1 MRCPTQEA
9 CRSHPERRVIMCL
22 NAFEEFDLEDQ
33 KRKASKKELRLET
46 RRQRRE
52 AIRRLD
58 SHIRELLSYQQP
70 TRDDPS
76 VLSARLD

>member
-1 MRCPTQEA
+1 
-9 CRSHPERRVIMCL
+9 MCL

-33 KRKASKKELRLET
+33 KRKASRKELRLET

-52 AIRRLD
+52 AIRRL
-58 SHIRELLSYQQP
+58 SYYVRALLNYQQP
-70 TRDDPS
+70 TRDDLS

>member
-1 MRCPTQEA
+1 
-9 CRSHPERRVIMCL
+9 MCL

-33 KRKASKKELRLET
+33 KRKASRKELRLES

-58 SHIRELLSYQQP
+58 SHIRALLDYQQP
-70 TRDDPS
+70 APAESCELPT
-76 VLSARLD
+76 RLD

>member
-1 MRCPTQEA
+1 MCP
-9 CRSHPERRVIMCL
+9 

-33 KRKASKKELRLET
+33 KRKVSRKELRLES

-58 SHIRELLSYQQP
+58 RYIRALLDYQQP
-70 TRDDPS
+70 TRDDLS

>member
-1 MRCPTQEA
+1 
-9 CRSHPERRVIMCL
+9 MCL

-33 KRKASKKELRLET
+33 KRKASRKELRLES

-58 SHIRELLSYQQP
+58 HYIRALLSYLQSAPAESYVSP
-70 TRDDPS
+70 TR
-76 VLSARLD
+76 LD

>member
-1 MRCPTQEA
+1 
-9 CRSHPERRVIMCL
+9 MCL

-33 KRKASKKELRLET
+33 KRKASRKELRLET

-58 SHIRELLSYQQP
+58 SYIRALLDYQQP

>member
-1 MRCPTQEA
+1 MCP
-9 CRSHPERRVIMCL
+9 

-33 KRKASKKELRLET
+33 KRKASKKELRLES

-58 SHIRELLSYQQP
+58 RYIRALLDYQQP
-70 TRDDPS
+70 APVDCYVLPTRPD
-76 VLSARLD
+76 

>member
-1 MRCPTQEA
+1 MCCSTQET
-9 CRSHPERRVIMCL
+9 CRSDSEREVTVCL

-33 KRKASKKELRLET
+33 KRKASKKELRLES

-58 SHIRELLSYQQP
+58 SHIRALLNYQQP
-70 TRDDPS
+70 TRDDLS

>member
-1 MRCPTQEA
+1 
-9 CRSHPERRVIMCL
+9 MCL

-33 KRKASKKELRLET
+33 KRKASKKELRLES

-58 SHIRELLSYQQP
+58 HYIRALLDYQQSAPVDCYVSP
-70 TRDDPS
+70 TR
-76 VLSARLD
+76 LD

>member
-1 MRCPTQEA
+1 
-9 CRSHPERRVIMCL
+9 MCL

-33 KRKASKKELRLET
+33 KRKASRKELRLES

-58 SHIRELLSYQQP
+58 HYIRALLSYLQ
-70 TRDDPS
+70 
-76 VLSARLD
+76 SAPVDCYVSPARPD

>member
-1 MRCPTQEA
+1 
-9 CRSHPERRVIMCL
+9 MCL

-33 KRKASKKELRLET
+33 KRKASRKELRLES

-58 SHIRELLSYQQP
+58 RYIIALLDYQQP
-70 TRDDPS
+70 TRDDLS

>member
-1 MRCPTQEA
+1 MY
-9 CRSHPERRVIMCL
+9 L

-33 KRKASKKELRLET
+33 KRKASRKELRLES

-58 SHIRELLSYQQP
+58 SHIRALLDYQQS
-70 TRDDPS
+70 TRDDLS
-76 VLSARLD
+76 GLSARLD

>member
-1 MRCPTQEA
+1 
-9 CRSHPERRVIMCL
+9 MCL

-33 KRKASKKELRLET
+33 KRKASRKELRLET

-58 SHIRELLSYQQP
+58 SHIRALLNYQQP
-70 TRDDPS
+70 VPADCY
-76 VLSARLD
+76 VLPTKLD

>member
-1 MRCPTQEA
+1 
-9 CRSHPERRVIMCL
+9 MCL

-33 KRKASKKELRLET
+33 KRKASKKELRLES

-58 SHIRELLSYQQP
+58 RYIRELPSPSHNLNCE
-70 TRDDPS
+70 PS
-76 VLSARLD
+76 VCSMGHLR

>member
-1 MRCPTQEA
+1 
-9 CRSHPERRVIMCL
+9 MCL

-33 KRKASKKELRLET
+33 KRKASRKELRLES

-58 SHIRELLSYQQP
+58 HYIRALLSYLQSAPVDCYVSP
-70 TRDDPS
+70 TK
-76 VLSARLD
+76 LD

>member
-1 MRCPTQEA
+1 
-9 CRSHPERRVIMCL
+9 MCL

-33 KRKASKKELRLET
+33 KRKAARKELRLES

-58 SHIRELLSYQQP
+58 HYIRALLSYLQP
-70 TRDDPS
+70 TRDDLS

>member
-1 MRCPTQEA
+1 MCP
-9 CRSHPERRVIMCL
+9 

-33 KRKASKKELRLET
+33 KRKASKKELRLESK
-46 RRQRRE
+46 RQRRE

-58 SHIRELLSYQQP
+58 RYIRALLNYQQP
-70 TRDDPS
+70 TRDDLS

>member
-1 MRCPTQEA
+1 
-9 CRSHPERRVIMCL
+9 MCL

-33 KRKASKKELRLET
+33 KRKASRKELRLES

-58 SHIRELLSYQQP
+58 HYIRALLSYLQSAPAESYESP
-70 TRDDPS
+70 TR
-76 VLSARLD
+76 LD

>member
-1 MRCPTQEA
+1 MCP
-9 CRSHPERRVIMCL
+9 

-33 KRKASKKELRLET
+33 KRKASKKELRLES

-58 SHIRELLSYQQP
+58 SHIRALLDYQQP
-70 TRDDPS
+70 APVDCYVSPT
-76 VLSARLD
+76 RLD

>member
-1 MRCPTQEA
+1 MCP
-9 CRSHPERRVIMCL
+9 

-33 KRKASKKELRLET
+33 KRKASRKELRLES

-58 SHIRELLSYQQP
+58 HYIRALLSYLQSAP
-70 TRDDPS
+70 VDCYVSP
-76 VLSARLD
+76 ARLD